1 MDDPTVDPKAADLR
15 RFEVITGAG
24 RRRRWPMEAK
34 ARIVA
39 ESFTSGLAVS
49 EVARRH
55 GLRPQQLFDWR
66 RAARSGQL
74 MIAEEEAP
82 GFVPLVASPGGESC
96 EAAGSIEIELR
107 GLVIRVR
114 GRVAA
119 AALAEVLVAVKSQA

>member
-1 MDDPTVDPKAADLR
+1 
-15 RFEVITGAG
+15 
-24 RRRRWPMEAK
+24 MEAK
-34 ARIVA
+34 ARIIA

-74 MIAEEEAP
+74 AMVGEEAA
-82 GFVPLVASPGGESC
+82 GFVPIVARPAGEAC
-96 EAAGSIEIELR
+96 AAAGSIEIELR

-119 AALAEVLVAVKSQA
+119 AALAEVIVALKSHA